1 MLRWTLSALAAWAAL
16 GGSACKPAGKDQAV
30 VVFAAASLARAFSD
44 LKLEV
49 EKEPGLQVLLSLGG
63 SQEAC
68 RKVSEL
74 GHRAD
79 VVATADHRV
88 IDQILR
94 PRHAVFTI
102 RFATNELVLAHLQH
116 SKFTEEVSATNWFNV
131 LLRPGVRLGMASPD
145 LAPLGYA
152 TLLVWQLAELHEGK
166 HRVGHN
172 LAARLR
178 DRCAPEHVAPDE
190 GELLQLLQSRAID
203 YAFMYRSTA
212 EEHNLKLVELPARYS
227 LGAVEQAAFYA
238 RAAVRVRMDRPR
250 RVTGAPLVYG
260 VTVPSSAPHPGAA
273 ALFLQKLL
281 GPAGQRSLRRT
292 GFRPLV
298 PARCDRPAM
307 APEALRPLIR

>member
-1 MLRWTLSALAAWAAL
+1 MTRWSLPALAAWAAL
-16 GGSACKPAGKDQAV
+16 WGGACKPAGKDQAV

-44 LKLEV
+44 LKLDV
-49 EKEPGLQVLLSLGG
+49 EREPGLQVLLSLSG

-79 VVATADHRV
+79 IVATADYRV

-94 PRHAVFTI
+94 PRHAAFTV
-102 RFATNELVLAHLQH
+102 RFTTNELVLAHLQH
-116 SKFTEEVSATNWFNV
+116 SRFTEEVSAANWFTV

-166 HRVGHN
+166 HRVGPD

-178 DRCAPEHVAPDE
+178 DRCAPEHVTPDE
-190 GELLQLLQSRAID
+190 SELLQLLQSRAID

-227 LGAVEQAAFYA
+227 LGAVEHAAFYA
-238 RAAVRVRMDRPR
+238 RATVRVRMDRPR
-250 RVTGAPLVYG
+250 RMTGAPLVYG
-260 VTVPSSAPHPGAA
+260 VTIPSSAPNPGAA
-273 ALFLQKLL
+273 ARFLQELL
-281 GPAGQRSLRRT
+281 GPVGQRSLRRT

-298 PARCDRPAM
+298 PAPCDRPGL
-307 APEALRPLIR
+307 APETVRALIR